1 MRLFIGCA
9 LFAVCCLFFTLPVSA
24 QNRPVR
30 QTYTIEIEVECIEA
44 ATEFIRELNGYNL
57 TSNVFLQE
65 STGWGAQRR
74 ANFTRRVDSWA
85 FRQVQEA
92 LRGMGDVLSESE
104 NAVSL
109 SGAIID
115 TEARLAAISQE
126 IERLTMMMAASDSL
140 QILITID
147 SRLSQ
152 VTWERNNLMGRR
164 NVLLSEAASPVINI
178 MLFEIPE
185 DRPEPTPLGF
195 GRRVAD
201 RFSNSWYNTR
211 SSAASFLVFLIR
223 ISIPLVV
230 VGIIAA
236 ICIVIANNVRKKW
249 QRSKKVITD
258 TSKDNENAIEQQ
270 DAGQD
275 ESDESD
281 ESDEEEGYV

>member
-1 MRLFIGCA
+1 
-9 LFAVCCLFFTLPVSA
+9 
-24 QNRPVR
+24 
-30 QTYTIEIEVECIEA
+30 
-44 ATEFIRELNGYNL
+44 
-57 TSNVFLQE
+57 
-65 STGWGAQRR
+65 
-74 ANFTRRVDSWA
+74 
-85 FRQVQEA
+85 
-92 LRGMGDVLSESE
+92 
-104 NAVSL
+104 
-109 SGAIID
+109 
-115 TEARLAAISQE
+115 
-126 IERLTMMMAASDSL
+126 
-140 QILITID
+140 
-147 SRLSQ
+147 
-152 VTWERNNLMGRR
+152 MGRR